1 MDFTQ
6 FPIVQGGAVAVLLA
20 VLWLVYTGR
29 LVPRSTL
36 EDVRKDR
43 DERIAQAFRDRDE
56 RVAEAERDAD
66 RSWKLYEKE
75 CNSHDATRRAL
86 LDQALGVTGPAM
98 ALTETNV
105 KILSELQDAG
115 NADG

>member
-1 MDFTQ
+1 LDFTQ

-43 DERIAQAFRDRDE
+43 DDRI
-56 RVAEAERDAD
+56 AEAERDTE
-66 RSWKLYEKE
+66 RGWKLYEKE
-75 CNSHDATRRAL
+75 MASHALTRRAL
-86 LDQALGVTGPAM
+86 LDQALGVTAPAL
-98 ALTETNV
+98 ALTETAE
-105 KILSELQDAG
+105 KILTELQEPG
-115 NADG
+115 SADG